1 MACDIKTFALR
12 QGSFLIP
19 VLLIIL
25 LFNGIYSQTIPG
37 NPTIVGDFEKN
48 EGETATLSCTSV
60 GGNPLPTV
68 EWYKNNQLVD
78 PGSSSTGN
86 GDGVYT
92 IGSTSVTYNNYT
104 FTVSRSDN
112 LVSYICRVKN
122 SVLSNNLTRS
132 WTISVY
138 VQTQQPVITGPEPA
152 ITNALDAGST
162 YKYVCSASNGR
173 PAPQILWKLGTSL
186 STAVEFHQG
195 ISESTITNADSTLT
209 KTSNLSWVP
218 ITDDNGKNLYCE
230 TVQTTAGGSST
241 RKSTFVPINVQQT
254 PLLQV
259 GSAFYTTQV
268 GGSVTLACTVLA
280 ATPAVTDV
288 FWSRLVNGVYTRISI
303 DNIRFFG
310 ATTSNANLTINSVA
324 LTDATSYRCSATNAA
339 GTGTSSATTLSVSG
353 SAPLVQ
359 IDQDKYPSTS
369 GNTVTLVCDVYSS
382 LSVSRVYWERE
393 VGGQFTAIDV
403 AGNPSKYGGVT
414 ISSPSLVVKSVTTS
428 DAGRY
433 RCVAINIA
441 GTGQDT
447 TVLEIQ
453 GNLPRVT
460 IEKDSYSVNEGNA
473 VTLACTVLSSTS
485 TNIIDVSWQTIEN
498 GVSRTL
504 NVNDPS
510 KYAGASISNPSLTI
524 FNAEI
529 SDNGQYRC
537 TATNT
542 VGTGES
548 AITTLK
554 VIAKPSFRISQSS
567 YSVNYGSNVT
577 LQVTISSPDAQI
589 LAINWQHTT
598 KAGITNYI
606 LTGGGR
612 YSGAIIGSPSL
623 RISSVTFSDEGTYR
637 CLVTSSAG
645 STTSGPISL
654 TVIGTV
660 PSVVIGSGSAIV
672 FGGNVSISCSIS
684 SNPIEQSVSWQKTV
698 NGATTTLNI
707 IGNPRYEGGTL
718 SNPSLTIY
726 NVNLGDSG
734 EYRCL
739 ATNIVGTG
747 QSGPAMID
755 VTGGVP
761 AVTIGSGSTV
771 YVGDDVTISCFVSGT
786 PAVTSVS
793 WEQTINSTTTAVN
806 VNDLTKYSGG
816 TVATPSLTIKNVNK
830 ANEGSYRCR
839 ATNLIGTGQSVTSAF
854 ISVIG
859 GLPVTLIGPD
869 VSVTVGN
876 QATITCSVSG
886 YPLSTSIAWHKI
898 ANGVR
903 TEIDTSQTRF
913 SGGTISTPS
922 LTISPVE
929 SSDEGDYQCTA
940 TNILGT
946 SPSGTAYLD
955 VLGSIPSVEIPSFS
969 YTVAFGSQIRLQCVV
984 NSIPPATSI
993 RWLKTYQG
1001 VTSAVTLNPSKYS
1014 GGTISDPSL
1023 RIFNAELSDEATY
1036 VCSATNIVGTG
1047 TSREMTLSVVV
1058 SLPTVQVGSS
1068 AYTGINGG
1076 SVTLVCSIIS
1086 SNPTATSVI
1095 WEKDINGNPTS
1106 VQSFMGTRVSGGT
1119 VSQPS
1124 LTISSL
1130 TGGDTGT
1137 YYCSA
1142 RNSVGTGSRSTT
1154 TLTVQNRP
1162 TITLPQSTYNINFGQ
1177 DVTLVCNVTSDTTL
1191 TSVVWRKYN
1200 NGVPTNMVVT
1210 GLSRYSGGTTQTPS
1224 LTIRALVFNDSGIYD
1239 CSATNFAGTSVSGQ
1253 ITLNVRGTVPSVN
1266 IPQTSYSVTYG
1277 GSITLQCIVNSN
1289 PFQSEV
1295 EWQRIA
1301 SGVSTTINVASEPR
1315 YSGSSPNTPSL
1326 TITGA
1331 VSGDAGVYVCS
1342 ATNDAG
1348 KGVSGQTVLSV
1359 IGNVPSISVTQTSY
1373 SVFVGSSV
1381 TLTCSVSGNPPVTN
1395 VFWTVTR
1402 NGVTQNVVTSGG
1414 SRFSNGNSNIP
1425 SLTLT
1430 NAQLGDSGTFICKAQ
1445 NSAGTS
1451 ESSGITLTVSGDVPS
1466 VSVAQLSYS
1475 VVMNGDV
1482 TMTCSVSANPAATIR
1497 WIFTA
1502 NSGGTTTISSSTS
1515 KYTFSSST
1523 SSSSLTV
1530 RTANSNDQG
1539 SYACSAT
1546 NSVGTR
1552 QATATL
1558 TVTGNYPSVN
1568 MQSTYSVITGSSINM
1583 ICSVSA
1589 NPVVTSI
1596 TWQFQAASSNSFVS
1610 ISSSSKYGIS
1620 GTSGSSSTLTVNTAA
1635 SSDQGLYRCLATNQV
1650 GTRSANTTL
1659 TVSGSLPSVNIPLN
1673 SYSAVTG
1680 QDMTIPCSVS
1690 ASPTASITWTFISTS
1705 QSQTQIS
1712 VSTTKYTFNP
1722 SSTDGTL
1729 IVRST
1734 TSSDSGTY
1742 RCQATNS
1749 VGTTSDV
1756 ATLSVTGSAPS
1767 VSFGSQSY
1775 TVITGN
1781 NVQLSCFVSATPAA
1795 TGITWTFQ
1803 STGGGSLT
1811 ITPSTSGYSIV
1822 TASSQTQ
1829 STLTVLSAENNDA
1842 GTYTCTAT
1850 NTVGT
1855 RSASVSLSVSGS
1867 LPVVN
1872 IPQNSYS
1879 AITGQ
1884 DVTISCSVSANPAAT
1899 ITWTFISTSQIQTQI
1914 TTSTSKYTFNP
1925 SSTNGNLIVR
1935 STTTSD
1941 SGTYRCGATNAVGT
1955 VSDVATLSVTGS
1967 LPVVTIPQNSY
1978 SAVTGQ
1984 DATIPC
1990 SVSANP
1996 AATITWTFISTSQ
2009 SQTQITTSTSKYTFN
2024 PSSTN
2029 GNLIVRSTTSS
2040 DIGTYRCQ
2048 ATNAVGTS
2056 SDVAT
2061 LSVTGSAPS
2070 VNFGSSSYSVVT
2082 GNNVQLSCFVSA
2094 TPAATGITWTFQS
2107 TGGGSLTITPSTSG
2121 YSIVT
2126 SSSQTQSTLTV
2137 LSAQNND
2144 AGTYTCTATNTVG
2157 TRSASATLSVSG
2169 SLPAVNIPQNS
2180 YSAVTG
2186 QDVTIPCS
2194 VSANP
2199 TATISWTFI
2208 STSQS
2213 QTQITTSTSKYTF
2226 SPSSTNGNLIVR
2238 STTTSDSGTYRCG
2251 ATNAVGTTSD
2261 SATLSVSGSL
2271 PTVTIPQTTYTAIIG
2286 SNQQIVCFVNAN
2298 PTASS
2303 IEWTFRSSTSGST
2316 ITITSSTPGYSIA
2329 TASTSQSTLTV
2340 QGVDNGDE
2348 GTYTCRATNQVGQGA
2363 DSAFLDVTGNL
2374 PTVNIQQNTY
2384 TSVSGQD
2391 VTISCVVSANP
2402 SATISW
2408 TFIST
2413 NNAQV
2418 QITTSTA
2425 DYSVTTSST
2434 GSTLVV
2440 RTTNS
2445 GDSGTYRCTATNSI
2459 GTASDSATLTVS
2471 GSLPT
2476 VNIPNNV
2483 YTAIQGQ
2490 DATIPCSVSAN
2501 PAATSFSWTFISS
2514 TNSQTQITQSTT
2526 KYTLSSSSTD
2536 RTLIVRGTTSADGG
2550 TYRCS
2555 ATNAEGTASD
2565 QATLSVTGSRPVVD
2579 ITQTSYSAVTGSNVV
2594 IPCTVSASPAA
2605 TSVQWKF
2612 TSGSGS
2618 EVTISASSSKYTL
2631 SNSLNFPQLTI
2642 LSVSS
2647 SDSGTYQCSAT
2658 NAVGTGSDTTSLSVT
2673 GSRPVVSITSST
2685 YNVII
2690 GNAVTIPCTIS
2701 ATPSATSVS
2710 WFFTSNS
2717 NNRIQITTSSVKYT
2731 VSTGGS
2737 YYNLTV
2743 NSAASS
2749 DAGVYEC
2756 RATNV
2761 IDTSTDSARLAVS
2774 GSIPVVSLPTTTYR
2788 ITYGQNVTLQCS
2800 ISATPAITSVQ
2811 WEKFVNSG
2819 YQSVSTLSPNKYY
2832 GGNTTVYDLTIV
2844 NLVFGDAGSYRC
2856 TATNQVGRGVS
2867 PNTATLQV
2875 LGDKPSVFVQQ
2886 SSYSAVIGTNVS
2898 LACTVSVTT
2907 NDPPVLN
2914 VYWKKTTP
2922 SGSGTID
2929 VSGSSKYS
2937 GSTIESPNLIIS
2949 NLDVHDNGN
2958 YSCLATNAAGTSES
2972 GVAILT
2978 VTGSQPAP
2986 NIPLGS
2992 YSVLIGNDIQIPCSV
3007 SADPPV
3013 TSVEWT
3019 FRPTSG
3025 NTITIAQSN
3034 TKYTLASG
3042 TSNPNLTINSAA
3054 LTDAGTYTC
3063 KATNIVGPG
3072 EDSATLTITG
3082 IIPNVTIPDTSLSI
3096 QKRQNITITCVITE
3110 ALPKETSVLWE
3121 FRANQ
3126 GDSGTIISIA
3136 SNPTKYQGGTVA
3148 VPSLTIL
3155 SVAASDQG
3163 YYTCIASNVF
3173 GEGRSEQAF
3182 LEATG
3187 NAATVTVSPSSQS
3200 VLQKSTAVIS
3210 CTISNANP
3218 AVTEVTWEKVSSG
3231 VTTSITVTGR
3241 FNGSTP
3247 SVPDLTISNLE
3258 PGDAGTYYCSARNA
3272 IGTTRSN
3279 TGSVL
3284 IVTGAVPSSVLIAG
3298 SSNRNVNLGGA
3309 LTLQCSGQGQP
3320 SPTYT
3325 WLFSSS
3331 TTTSTVVGTGN
3342 TYTITNALRTN
3353 AGTYI
3358 CRATNTLGTLD
3369 SPGVTVNVQYAPV
3382 DARTEAQKIVTA
3394 TVDTAVTLSCN
3405 VDANPTASF
3414 QWYRNSQLVGSQQT
3428 YTFTFSGTDTQ
3439 GVYTCR
3445 ATNSVGSQDLQFT
3458 VSQGTGNVGASTAT
3472 SGLSTG
3478 EIAAIILA
3486 LLLLLLL
3493 IIIIIICCLTHG
3505 VCGAICGKKQD
3516 VKGRVEPTE
3525 EKEVYKE
3532 TQKEV
3537 IIPRFHEES
3546 IKGKSYREPARAGSY
3561 RSYPAHANK
3570 YRQPSAVSRKDVDVR
3585 VQNGGFRKENDYEIV
3600 RYETVPPVSTQLMTE
3615 SPRPH
3620 RLPALS
3626 YTYEDVEK
3634 KRKRRKKKK
3643 HHRRRHHDHGEEVE
3657 VVRSASPTRYVTE
3670 PSNEMVVERV
3680 IRSRSASPTRIIR
3693 TEAEEPTVVER
3704 VIRSSSPS
3712 RHVYRQEVEEPVEYS
3727 PSPGR
3732 RGYGYYDNERI
3743 IETTRSSR
3751 SPRRHRHQEEEDVII
3766 ERRSPSTKR
3775 RYEENYITDDRD
3787 IIQEDGDL
3795 RAYNGVVYREAPS
3808 RHGSG
3813 RYAVQSSERR
3823 SRSRG
3828 RHGSD
3833 DDVEVVYG
3841 KEYVVER

>member
-2363 DSAFLDVTGNL
+2363 DSAFLDVTG
-2374 PTVNIQQNTY
+2374 
-2384 TSVSGQD
+2384 
-2391 VTISCVVSANP
+2391 
-2402 SATISW
+2402 
-2408 TFIST
+2408 
-2413 NNAQV
+2413 
-2418 QITTSTA
+2418 
-2425 DYSVTTSST
+2425 
-2434 GSTLVV
+2434 
-2440 RTTNS
+2440 
-2445 GDSGTYRCTATNSI
+2445 
-2459 GTASDSATLTVS
+2459 
-2471 GSLPT
+2471 
-2476 VNIPNNV
+2476 
-2483 YTAIQGQ
+2483 
-2490 DATIPCSVSAN
+2490 
-2501 PAATSFSWTFISS
+2501 
-2514 TNSQTQITQSTT
+2514 
-2526 KYTLSSSSTD
+2526 
-2536 RTLIVRGTTSADGG
+2536 
-2550 TYRCS
+2550 
-2555 ATNAEGTASD
+2555 
-2565 QATLSVTGSRPVVD
+2565 
-2579 ITQTSYSAVTGSNVV
+2579 
-2594 IPCTVSASPAA
+2594 
-2605 TSVQWKF
+2605 
-2612 TSGSGS
+2612 
-2618 EVTISASSSKYTL
+2618 
-2631 SNSLNFPQLTI
+2631 
-2642 LSVSS
+2642 
-2647 SDSGTYQCSAT
+2647 
-2658 NAVGTGSDTTSLSVT
+2658 
-2673 GSRPVVSITSST
+2673 
-2685 YNVII
+2685 
-2690 GNAVTIPCTIS
+2690 
-2701 ATPSATSVS
+2701 
-2710 WFFTSNS
+2710 
-2717 NNRIQITTSSVKYT
+2717 
-2731 VSTGGS
+2731 
-2737 YYNLTV
+2737 
-2743 NSAASS
+2743 
-2749 DAGVYEC
+2749 
-2756 RATNV
+2756 
-2761 IDTSTDSARLAVS
+2761 
-2774 GSIPVVSLPTTTYR
+2774 SIPVVSLPTTTYR

-3643 HHRRRHHDHGEEVE
+3643 HHRRRHHDHGEEVVVETLRSGSPVRIIEEPVEEVE

>member
-1154 TLTVQNRP
+1154 TLTVQ
-1162 TITLPQSTYNINFGQ
+1162 
-1177 DVTLVCNVTSDTTL
+1177 
-1191 TSVVWRKYN
+1191 
-1200 NGVPTNMVVT
+1200 
-1210 GLSRYSGGTTQTPS
+1210 
-1224 LTIRALVFNDSGIYD
+1224 
-1239 CSATNFAGTSVSGQ
+1239 
-1253 ITLNVRGTVPSVN
+1253 
-1266 IPQTSYSVTYG
+1266 
-1277 GSITLQCIVNSN
+1277 
-1289 PFQSEV
+1289 
-1295 EWQRIA
+1295 
-1301 SGVSTTINVASEPR
+1301 
-1315 YSGSSPNTPSL
+1315 
-1326 TITGA
+1326 
-1331 VSGDAGVYVCS
+1331 
-1342 ATNDAG
+1342 
-1348 KGVSGQTVLSV
+1348 
-1359 IGNVPSISVTQTSY
+1359 NVPSISVTQTSY

-3643 HHRRRHHDHGEEVE
+3643 HHRRRHHDHGEEVVVETLRSGSPVRIIEEPVEEVE